1 MSDRA
6 KPAAGPGRS
15 AAEPGKSVAG
25 PGRSVAG
32 PGSTW
37 FAVDIARIM
46 GLPERL
52 RTLWPH
58 ELMPRADAAG
68 TTSAGERA
76 MVAPGAGKGITD
88 TVMLGASAGRE
99 SKRGLDVLTAW
110 LTGFTA
116 ELNLT
121 RSRITIV
128 ISSGDETAH
137 LEVSLCDDICLAILV
152 LHGEGFEEFDGF
164 ELLRRLRPQELGQV
178 TDELCSLVEKDCVL
192 TLTYLSETRVA
203 GMEFLHRVG
212 GTWARPTLERDGGTI
227 TVGAEHNLE
236 ANAVRVLLAATLT
249 RLHMTVTPQFPTPTP
264 PPPTPPPPREP
275 STTGR
280 QP

>member
-1 MSDRA
+1 MSDCA
-6 KPAAGPGRS
+6 KPAAR
-15 AAEPGKSVAG
+15 
-25 PGRSVAG
+25 
-32 PGSTW
+32 PGSAW

-46 GLPERL
+46 GLPQRL

-58 ELMPRADAAG
+58 ELMPRADTAG
-68 TTSAGERA
+68 TTSAGNAAGTTAARDTAGTTSEGQRA
-76 MVAPGAGKGITD
+76 TVVAPGADKGITD
-88 TVMLGASAGRE
+88 TVMLGDCAGRE

-152 LHGEGFEEFDGF
+152 LHGEGFDEFAGF
-164 ELLRRLRPQELGQV
+164 EFLRRLRPQELGQV
-178 TDELCSLVEKDCVL
+178 TDELSSLIEKDCVL
-192 TLTYLSETRVA
+192 TLTYLSETKVA
-203 GMEFLHRVG
+203 GMEFLHRVD
-212 GTWARPTLERDGGTI
+212 GTWARPTLERNGGTI
-227 TVGAEHNLE
+227 TMGAECNLD

-249 RLHMTVTPQFPTPTP
+249 RLQAMENQQ
-264 PPPTPPPPREP
+264 PPTPKEP

-280 QP
+280 RT